1 MVASVESG
9 KPVATISFLW
19 IWVEVLVVDTRS
31 WIYLRSLLIELSM
44 GREE

>member
-9 KPVATISFLW
+9 IPVAMISFLW
-19 IWVEVLVVDTRS
+19 IRVEVFVVDTRS
-31 WIYLRSLLIELSM
+31 YIYLRSLLIELSK